1 MTPALF
7 SHRKHWAAR
16 LGTAP
21 FLPMT
26 RAEMTALGW
35 DACDIILVTGDAYI
49 DHPSFGMALIGR
61 LLEAQGYRVGII
73 SQPDW
78 LSVDAFRGLGQP
90 TLYFGVTAGN
100 MDSMVNRYTSDRK
113 VRSDDA
119 YTPNAAPNKRPDRA
133 VTVYAQRCREAYPGT
148 PVIIGSIEASL
159 RRIAHYDYWSDTVR
173 RSVLPDSKADLLIF
187 GNAERAL
194 LEVTHRLSRGENI
207 ADIRD
212 VRGTAFMVNRD
223 WKPEANWIEVMSTEL
238 DIPGAIDAH
247 VDPYAMTPSTLP
259 SPASGGGVGGEGK
272 APAKARPLPADLLA
286 HARELRSQQTDAE
299 QFMWGI
305 LRAKRFLDYKF
316 RRQHPVA
323 PYILDFYCDELK
335 LAIELD
341 GGQHADQQPYD
352 EARTQALK
360 AQGIHVLRFWNNDV
374 LSQTEPV
381 LEGIYQA
388 ILALEAPSPLAPP
401 PASPLSPT
409 LSRLREREQMPS
421 PDQLM
426 GEGNIQ
432 PLRFVPKAERLA
444 ARQAERE
451 RTVIRLP
458 DYDQVKNN
466 PSFYAHASRVFHLE
480 SNPGNARA
488 MRQAHG
494 VRDVW
499 LNPPPIPLSTPDMDA
514 VYDMPYA
521 RAPHPSYGD
530 AKIPAWEMIRFSIN
544 IMRGCFG
551 GCTFC
556 SITEHEGRIIQSR
569 SEDSVIREIEAIRD
583 KTPGFTGIIS
593 DLGGPTANMYRMAC
607 KSKKIET
614 ACRRPSCVFPDV
626 CDNLNTDHTPLI
638 HMYRRAR
645 AVPGVKKILIS
656 SGLRYDL
663 AVRSPEYVKELVQHH
678 VGGYLKIAPEHT
690 EPGPLS
696 KMMKPG
702 MGAYDRFKNMFEAA
716 SKAVG
721 KKQYLIPYFIAA
733 HPGTTDEDMMN
744 LALWLK
750 KNDFR
755 LDQVQT
761 FLPTPMALATT
772 MYHTEKNPLKKVL
785 GGKGESVPVVR
796 QARTR
801 RLHKAFLRYHDADN
815 WPLLREAL
823 KEMGREDLI
832 GNSKKHLIPLYQPAG
847 TGRQP
852 EGTRAPRAE
861 GARGKPGQGKP
872 GQPRPGQ
879 DRSAQPKPGTGKSA
893 PAKAGSG
900 KPATGKPTPST
911 RGRPPRKGTP
921 TSSGLKPGEDRMP
934 QVPKHPLS
942 QRRGG
947 GKSR

>member
-1 MTPALF
+1 MTQPLF

-21 FLPMT
+21 FLPMS

-35 DACDIILVTGDAYI
+35 DACDVILVTGDAYI
-49 DHPSFGMALIGR
+49 DHPSFGMALVGR

-78 LSVDAFRGLGQP
+78 HSADAFRALGQP

-100 MDSMVNRYTSDRK
+100 MDSMVNRYTSERK
-113 VRSDDA
+113 TRSDDA
-119 YTPNAAPNKRPDRA
+119 YTPNAEPDKRPDRA
-133 VTVYAQRCREAYPGT
+133 VTVYAQRCREAFPGT

-194 LEVTHRLSRGENI
+194 LEVTHRLARGEKI
-207 ADIRD
+207 GDIQD
-212 VRGTAFMVNRD
+212 LRGTGFMVARD
-223 WKPEANWIEVMSTEL
+223 WLPQDNWLEVPSTEL
-238 DIPGAIDAH
+238 DTPGAIDAH
-247 VDPYAMTPSTLP
+247 VDPYAMTP
-259 SPASGGGVGGEGK
+259 ASGDAAAAPEGADTIK
-272 APAKARPLPADLLA
+272 ADTIK
-286 HARELRSQQTDAE
+286 T
-299 QFMWGI
+299 
-305 LRAKRFLDYKF
+305 
-316 RRQHPVA
+316 A
-323 PYILDFYCDELK
+323 PIR
-335 LAIELD
+335 I
-341 GGQHADQQPYD
+341 
-352 EARTQALK
+352 T
-360 AQGIHVLRFWNNDV
+360 
-374 LSQTEPV
+374 S
-381 LEGIYQA
+381 
-388 ILALEAPSPLAPP
+388 
-401 PASPLSPT
+401 
-409 LSRLREREQMPS
+409 
-421 PDQLM
+421 
-426 GEGNIQ
+426 
-432 PLRFVPKAERLA
+432 KAERLA
-444 ARQAERE
+444 ARQDMRA

-466 PSFYAHASRVFHLE
+466 PSLYAHASRVLHLE

-488 MRQAHG
+488 LRQAHG
-494 VRDVW
+494 ERDVW
-499 LNPPPIPLSTPDMDA
+499 LNPPPIPLSTPEMDA
-514 VYDMPYA
+514 VYDLPYA

-530 AKIPAWEMIRFSIN
+530 AKIPAWEVIRFSIN

-583 KTPGFTGIIS
+583 KTPGFTGVIS

-607 KSKKIET
+607 KSKAIES
-614 ACRRPSCVFPDV
+614 ACRRLSCVFPDI
-626 CDNLNTDHTPLI
+626 CENMLTDHTPLI

-645 AVPGVKKILIS
+645 QIPGIKKILIS

-690 EPGPLS
+690 EAGPLS

-702 MGAYDRFKNMFEAA
+702 IGAYDRFKLMFEAA
-716 SKAVG
+716 SRAVG

-733 HPGTTDEDMMN
+733 HPGTTDEDMLN

-750 KNDFR
+750 KHDFR

-761 FLPTPMALATT
+761 FLPTPMALASA
-772 MYHTEKNPLKKVL
+772 MYHTGKNPLKKVL
-785 GGKGESVPVVR
+785 GGKGEAVSVVR
-796 QARTR
+796 QGRAR

-823 KEMGREDLI
+823 KEMGRDDLI
-832 GNSKKHLIPLYQPAG
+832 GNSKKHLIPLFQPAG

-852 EGTRAPRAE
+852 EGTRTPRAE
-861 GARGKPGQGKP
+861 GSRAKAGAGKPGAGKGAP
-872 GQPRPGQ
+872 
-879 DRSAQPKPGTGKSA
+879 TKSA
-893 PAKAGSG
+893 TDKPTSG
-900 KPATGKPTPST
+900 KPAPTS
-911 RGRPPRKGTP
+911 RGRP
-921 TSSGLKPGEDRMP
+921 P

-942 QRRGG
+942 QRRSG

>member
-1 MTPALF
+1 MTQALF

-16 LGTAP
+16 FGTAP
-21 FLPMT
+21 FLPMS
-26 RAEMTALGW
+26 RAEMAALGW
-35 DACDIILVTGDAYI
+35 DACDVILVTGDAYI
-49 DHPSFGMALIGR
+49 DHPSFGMALVGR

-78 LSVDAFRGLGQP
+78 HSADAFRALGQP

-113 VRSDDA
+113 IRSDDA
-119 YTPNAAPNKRPDRA
+119 YTPHAAPNKRPDRA
-133 VTVYAQRCREAYPGT
+133 VTVYAQRCREAFPGT

-194 LEVTHRLSRGENI
+194 LDVTHRLAKGEKI
-207 ADIRD
+207 TDIRD
-212 VRGTAFMVNRD
+212 VRGTGFMVNRD
-223 WKPEANWIEVMSTEL
+223 WKPEDNWIEVLSTEL
-238 DIPGAIDAH
+238 DTPGAIDAH
-247 VDPYAMTPSTLP
+247 VDPYAMTPSVPTAQTP
-259 SPASGGGVGGEGK
+259 EGT
-272 APAKARPLPADLLA
+272 APVR
-286 HARELRSQQTDAE
+286 
-299 QFMWGI
+299 I
-305 LRAKRFLDYKF
+305 
-316 RRQHPVA
+316 
-323 PYILDFYCDELK
+323 
-335 LAIELD
+335 
-341 GGQHADQQPYD
+341 
-352 EARTQALK
+352 
-360 AQGIHVLRFWNNDV
+360 
-374 LSQTEPV
+374 
-381 LEGIYQA
+381 
-388 ILALEAPSPLAPP
+388 
-401 PASPLSPT
+401 
-409 LSRLREREQMPS
+409 
-421 PDQLM
+421 
-426 GEGNIQ
+426 
-432 PLRFVPKAERLA
+432 VPKAERLA
-444 ARQAERE
+444 AKQAMRE
-451 RTVIRLP
+451 RTVVRLP

-466 PSFYAHASRVFHLE
+466 PALYAHASRVFHLE

-488 MRQAHG
+488 LRQAHG
-494 VRDVW
+494 ERDVW
-499 LNPPPIPLSTPDMDA
+499 LNPPPIPLSTPEMDA
-514 VYDMPYA
+514 VYDLPYA

-530 AKIPAWEMIRFSIN
+530 AKIPAWEMIRFSVN

-569 SEDSVIREIEAIRD
+569 SEDSVIKEIEAIRD
-583 KTPGFTGIIS
+583 KTPGFTGVIS

-607 KSKKIET
+607 KSEKIEK
-614 ACRRPSCVFPDV
+614 ACRRLSCVFPDI
-626 CDNLNTDHTPLI
+626 CDNLDTDHTPLI

-645 AVPGVKKILIS
+645 ALPGIKKILIS

-690 EPGPLS
+690 ESGPLS

-702 MGAYDRFKNMFEAA
+702 MGAYERFKEMFEAA

-733 HPGTTDEDMMN
+733 HPGTTDEDMLN

-750 KNDFR
+750 KHDFR

-761 FLPTPMALATT
+761 FLPTPMALATA

-785 GGKGESVPVVR
+785 GGKAEAVSVVK
-796 QARTR
+796 QGRTR
-801 RLHKAFLRYHDADN
+801 RLHKAFLRYHDPDN

-832 GNSKKHLIPLYQPAG
+832 GNSKKHLIPLFQPAG

-852 EGTRAPRAE
+852 EGTRSPRAGAPRTQ
-861 GARGKPGQGKP
+861 PGLP
-872 GQPRPGQ
+872 GPR
-879 DRSAQPKPGTGKSA
+879 ATKPGTTAGSAGKPAAGKSA
-893 PAKAGSG
+893 PSN
-900 KPATGKPTPST
+900 
-911 RGRPPRKGTP
+911 RGRP
-921 TSSGLKPGEDRMP
+921 P

-947 GKSR
+947 GKTH